1 MKGMNFM
8 DESIWQ
14 KSMANEKENNYL
26 ENPQNV
32 NRGENNRKNQKKRI
46 DICII
51 GAGITGITCA
61 YELSKLGYSIAIVE
75 KNQVGS
81 GTTGKTTGK
90 ITSQHDTFY
99 NYLEKSFG
107 IDVAKKYLEAN
118 QKAIDKIENRVKKEN
133 IDCDFERLN
142 SYVYTTKSDEVQ
154 ILKDEFNTLEK
165 INCDCDFVEKLDLPF
180 NIEAGISFK
189 NQAQFNPL
197 KYLNKLTEIILEKGN
212 KIYTNTIAKSIE
224 KSDDGYIVET
234 DKQNI
239 KAEFVIIASH
249 YPFLKL
255 QGLYSA
261 KMYQSMSYLIAI
273 KTKEKLPQGMYI
285 SISNPNI
292 SIRKAIY
299 NNEEVLLI
307 GGGDHKTGK
316 STTYEESYGRL
327 EEFAKKYYPD
337 AKIIAKWNAQ
347 DCITLDKIPYIGQ
360 ATTFLPNVYVA
371 TGFKKWGMTLST
383 VAADIIVDNIKGFK
397 NPYEEIFSSLRMQPI
412 KNHKEM
418 KNMLVDSTNAL
429 LLNKLKEDGIIT
441 QNLRNGFGGIVEIE
455 NRKIGI
461 YKTEKGEV
469 FAVNPK
475 CTHLGCLLM
484 WNQIE
489 KTWDCPCHG
498 SRFDYKGKN
507 ICDPAYDDLDIIDLS
522 DLE

>member
-1 MKGMNFM
+1 M

-90 ITSQHDTFY
+90 ITSQHDIFY

-142 SYVYTTKSDEVQ
+142 SYVYTTKRDEVQ

-212 KIYTNTIAKSIE
+212 KIYTNTIVKSIE
-224 KSDDGYIVET
+224 KSDDEYV
-234 DKQNI
+234 
-239 KAEFVIIASH
+239 
-249 YPFLKL
+249 
-255 QGLYSA
+255 
-261 KMYQSMSYLIAI
+261 
-273 KTKEKLPQGMYI
+273 
-285 SISNPNI
+285 
-292 SIRKAIY
+292 
-299 NNEEVLLI
+299 
-307 GGGDHKTGK
+307 GGF
-316 STTYEESYGRL
+316 Y
-327 EEFAKKYYPD
+327 
-337 AKIIAKWNAQ
+337 
-347 DCITLDKIPYIGQ
+347 
-360 ATTFLPNVYVA
+360 
-371 TGFKKWGMTLST
+371 
-383 VAADIIVDNIKGFK
+383 
-397 NPYEEIFSSLRMQPI
+397 
-412 KNHKEM
+412 
-418 KNMLVDSTNAL
+418 
-429 LLNKLKEDGIIT
+429 
-441 QNLRNGFGGIVEIE
+441 
-455 NRKIGI
+455 
-461 YKTEKGEV
+461 
-469 FAVNPK
+469 
-475 CTHLGCLLM
+475 
-484 WNQIE
+484 
-489 KTWDCPCHG
+489 
-498 SRFDYKGKN
+498 
-507 ICDPAYDDLDIIDLS
+507 
-522 DLE
+522 